1 MYNIVWYEHQFDHE
15 LREIFASALHIK
27 IAVYI
32 HYQIRVSNGHL
43 SWIPLIYISNIN
55 ALLIT
60 SNWLQISF
68 IENSSD
74 DRHES
79 WSQSVSKNLLKLQAS
94 ALPTQLPA
102 RADKPSC
109 TGMHVM
115 FHTKYNYFV
124 NNASKISIPRFCFFP
139 FFFIVS

>member
-1 MYNIVWYEHQFDHE
+1 M
-15 LREIFASALHIK
+15 
-27 IAVYI
+27 
-32 HYQIRVSNGHL
+32 
-43 SWIPLIYISNIN
+43 
-55 ALLIT
+55 
-60 SNWLQISF
+60 
-68 IENSSD
+68 
-74 DRHES
+74 
-79 WSQSVSKNLLKLQAS
+79 SKNLLKLQAS

-139 FFFIVS
+139 FFLLSPRCYRSHVNMEHNPSFDVPKKLPFGDAYYWS